1 MIAERANV
9 TKALRH
15 GAEVGTVA
23 VVAARAGVGKS
34 VCLVQ
39 IALDELLADNAVLHV
54 SLDSPVSHV
63 RRRYDE
69 VLEQTSKVHP
79 QYEQR
84 LRVEQRRHIHSYSDG
99 TFTAEKLVSSVNF
112 MREHMELA
120 PRLAVIDGIDFE
132 KANKDRV
139 GELKSAAA
147 ELDVEVWL
155 SALIHREDAPYPDD
169 QPPPP
174 LNQFPG
180 AFDVVFRLDPDPL
193 EIGVRRWQ
201 RGHNRWTDVGVR
213 LDPASMLLVES

>member
-69 VLEQTSKVHP
+69 VYERTSIVHP
-79 QYEQR
+79 EYEQR
-84 LRVEQRRHIHSYSDG
+84 LRVEQLRHIHSYVDG
-99 TFTAEKLVSSVNF
+99 TFTAEKLVSSVTF

-120 PRLAVIDGIDFE
+120 PHLAVIDGVDFE
-132 KANKDRV
+132 SAEGRHLT
-139 GELKSAAA
+139 ELKGAAA
-147 ELDVEVWL
+147 ELNVEVWL

-174 LNQFPG
+174 LNRFSES
-180 AFDVVFRLDPDPL
+180 FDVVFRLDPDPL

-201 RGHNRWTDVGVR
+201 RGRDRWTDVGVR
-213 LDPASMLLVES
+213 LDPASMLLIES